1 CASSI
6 HVMRAPRPWLRRDGL
21 WPPATSAWLRSPPG
35 PGSATR
41 SPGSSTPGHGA
52 CRCCSSPG
60 APHQPPGQ
68 GRGDGHRPDGH
79 RPGGGAFWSGAGEE
93 IAAFAQQAQIP
104 VITASAARGVV
115 ADSHPWC
122 LGSLLHGGLAIPASD
137 CVLVLGSAFNANL
150 MYGSAPLFGA
160 EQTLLQVDIAAERLG
175 GNRTVD
181 IPLVGDVRTV
191 MHDLRTAWGEA
202 TPRDAWLQRARDLAA

>member
-1 CASSI
+1 MYHTA
-6 HVMRAPRPWLRRDGL
+6 APLDVVAGGFP
-21 WPPATSAWLRSPPG
+21 
-35 PGSATR
+35 
-41 SPGSSTPGHGA
+41 
-52 CRCCSSPG
+52 SSPARPAAAADAVG
-60 APHQPPGQ
+60 AAISVL
-68 GRGDGHRPDGH
+68 RAAERPLIVA
-79 RPGGGAFWSGAGEE
+79 GGGAFWSGAGEE

-115 ADSHPWC
+115 ADSHTWC

-202 TPRDAWLQRARDLAA
+202 TPRDAW